1 MWLTVKEKQYLANL
15 LVKQK
20 RKVFISK
27 EENELIN
34 TIYQKLGQTTNNQ
47 PIIKSENL
55 NYKAGNQFFEP
66 TNNK

>member
-47 PIIKSENL
+47 TI
-55 NYKAGNQFFEP
+55 
-66 TNNK
+66 NKIRKPKL